1 MLDNATSADEKEF
14 YTIETQD
21 KNVFYLVIDKQ
32 RSGENVYFLNK
43 ITESDLAALAEKETS
58 DVEPVPT
65 PEPACSCSDKCA
77 IGDVNTHCEV
87 CVLSV
92 RECSGKAPETAPSA
106 SPEPEPEEK
115 TESGDTGMFLIIGL
129 AAVLVGGAGY
139 YFKIYKPKHQPD
151 EEECE
156 DETEEE
162 SEETVNEDETASP
175 PRYLPDSNQEEQ
187 DEPDEPDEPRNYDD
201 EGDY

>member
-1 MLDNATSADEKEF
+1 
-14 YTIETQD
+14 
-21 KNVFYLVIDKQ
+21 
-32 RSGENVYFLNK
+32 
-43 ITESDLAALAEKETS
+43 
-58 DVEPVPT
+58 
-65 PEPACSCSDKCA
+65 
-77 IGDVNTHCEV
+77 
-87 CVLSV
+87 
-92 RECSGKAPETAPSA
+92 
-106 SPEPEPEEK
+106 
-115 TESGDTGMFLIIGL
+115 MFLIIGL

-162 SEETVNEDETASP
+162 REETVNEDETEAP
-175 PRYLPDSNQEEQ
+175 PRYVPDSNQ